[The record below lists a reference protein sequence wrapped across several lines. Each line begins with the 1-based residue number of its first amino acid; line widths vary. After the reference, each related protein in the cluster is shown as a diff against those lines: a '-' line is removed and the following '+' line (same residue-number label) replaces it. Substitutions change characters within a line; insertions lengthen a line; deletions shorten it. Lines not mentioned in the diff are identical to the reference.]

1 MAADVYVE
9 VETTRPFG
17 AAEEA
22 LVVNAVKA
30 ALAYEGFAVDCE
42 VNVLI
47 TDDADIRALNKLHRD
62 IDTATDVL
70 SFPFYT
76 REDLMNITAQG
87 PVILGDIVISMETA
101 SAQADAYGHGAE
113 RELSFLAVHGALH
126 LLGRDHETPEDE
138 TDMEVKQEEIL
149 GIIGIQRRLS

>member
-1 MAADVYVE
+1 MAADVYVDA
-9 VETTRPFG
+9 ETELS

-22 LVVNAVKA
+22 LVVDAVKA
-30 ALAYEGFAVDCE
+30 ALAHEGFAADCE

-47 TDDADIRALNKLHRD
+47 TGDADIRALNKLHRD

-76 REDLMNITAQG
+76 REDLENLASTPEQG
-87 PVILGDIVISMETA
+87 PLILGDIVISMETA
-101 SAQADAYGHGAE
+101 IAQAEAYGHGID

-138 TDMEVKQEEIL
+138 TGMEIRQEAILNLLGKQ
-149 GIIGIQRRLS
+149 R